1 MNTEY
6 PVKIGWAEQSITP
19 TDKKLSL
26 RGQFYERI
34 SEYVESPVTVTAM
47 AVECGEG
54 SMVICSCDLTS
65 VEVSLVSRVRELLA
79 GKVGFPL
86 DRLIV
91 CCTHTHTSH
100 TYAANAASSGSALHV
115 LSRYMPDDMVYRP
128 LVDTTGVMDPVE
140 AFEFLAQRISLA
152 ASQAWE
158 NRAEA
163 LYACG
168 FGRAAVG
175 MCRRV
180 CFNDGSARMWG
191 DADNA
196 TFTELEGG
204 NDSGVE
210 LIYTFDR
217 DKRITGVVAN
227 IACPSQVLEHRS
239 FVSSDYWGKAKK
251 ILREKISPD
260 LFLLPLCSAAGDQ
273 CPRDLVRWIDPE
285 TPINDPNIDR
295 PHPRFRRAD
304 PSMFDL
310 RGAGLVGKRVAN
322 EIISV
327 LEDVEAAGEYVD
339 RSVLIHDV
347 RTLDLPLR
355 RVTPAENENAKTAIK
370 EFVRD
375 NRGRQVNYMDTAMMH
390 VHAGTI
396 ARFEYQYDHD
406 CCPIELH
413 CVRFGDVAFATN
425 PFELFLDYGN
435 QIRAR
440 SLAAQTFLLQL
451 SNGCCGYLPTEKAE
465 KGGHYSAYV
474 SSGQVGHEGGD
485 LLVRETLSV
494 INSMFAEA

>member
-1 MNTEY
+1 
-6 PVKIGWAEQSITP
+6 A
-19 TDKKLSL
+19 
-26 RGQFYERI
+26 
-34 SEYVESPVTVTAM
+34 
-47 AVECGEG
+47 
-54 SMVICSCDLTS
+54 
-65 VEVSLVSRVRELLA
+65 
-79 GKVGFPL
+79 
-86 DRLIV
+86 
-91 CCTHTHTSH
+91 
-100 TYAANAASSGSALHV
+100 
-115 LSRYMPDDMVYRP
+115 
-128 LVDTTGVMDPVE
+128 
-140 AFEFLAQRISLA
+140 LA
-152 ASQAWE
+152 AETAWK
-158 NRAEA
+158 NRSEA

-204 NDSGVE
+204 SDSGVE
-210 LIYTFDR
+210 LIYTFDNS
-217 DKRITGVVAN
+217 KKITGVIAN

-239 FVSSDYWGKAKK
+239 FISSDYWGKAKK
-251 ILREKISPD
+251 IIREKISPD
-260 LFLLPLCSAAGDQ
+260 LFLLPLCAAAGDQ
-273 CPRDLVRWIDPE
+273 CPRDLVRWVDPE

-295 PHPRFRRAD
+295 PHPRCRRAD
-304 PSMFDL
+304 PSMFDI
-310 RGAGLVGKRVAN
+310 RGAELVGKRVAN

-327 LEDVEAAGEYVD
+327 LEDVEADGEYVD
-339 RSVLIHDV
+339 KSVLIHDV

-355 RVTPAENENAKTAIK
+355 RVTPSDKEKAERAIK

-390 VHAGTI
+390 VYSGTI

-406 CCPIELH
+406 VRPIELH

-440 SLAAQTFLLQL
+440 SLAAQTFLIQL
-451 SNGCCGYLPTEKAE
+451 SNGSYGYLPTEKAE

-485 LLVRETLSV
+485 ILVRETLSV
-494 INSMFAEA
+494 INKMFED